1 MADIK
6 PFQCIRPAVEVADKV
21 AALPY
26 DVYSRKEACEE
37 VEGKPLSFLNI
48 DRAETQFDSSVDTYA
63 DCVYDK
69 ARELLDKAIADG
81 VFVTDTDKAY
91 YIYELTMDGRS
102 QSGIVACASI
112 DDYLNNRIKKHEKTR
127 ADKELDRINHVDR
140 TSAQTGPIFLAYRA
154 NEVINSVVSK
164 AKEMPALYDF
174 TSDDGISHKVWK
186 IADECSVTAISDA
199 FESIN
204 SILVINSLSDK
215 FNRLI
220 EFRPEKYIF
229 KKSGL
234 TIFISSFFFTTSI
247 TELIREFD
255 IESIY
260 SNFDISNL
268 PKSII
273 ATYLVFSFLL
283 IKKLW

>member
-6 PFQCIRPAVEVADKV
+6 PFQCIRPAVEVAHEV

-102 QSGIVACASI
+102 QTGIVACASI
-112 DDYLNNRIKKHEKTR
+112 DDYLSNKIKKHEKTR

-154 NEVINSVVSK
+154 NEVINSVVSEIH
-164 AKEMPALYDF
+164 AD
-174 TSDDGISHKVWK
+174 SS
-186 IADECSVTAISDA
+186 IANSRLCSP
-199 FESIN
+199 
-204 SILVINSLSDK
+204 
-215 FNRLI
+215 LI
-220 EFRPEKYIF
+220 
-229 KKSGL
+229 
-234 TIFISSFFFTTSI
+234 
-247 TELIREFD
+247 
-255 IESIY
+255 
-260 SNFDISNL
+260 
-268 PKSII
+268 
-273 ATYLVFSFLL
+273 
-283 IKKLW
+283 